1 MSHPARPNWVVTPEH
16 HITCRSSAA
25 LPFHG
30 WHFRAWPKLPWVH
43 RHCCVNQRHIRI
55 GTGQAGKCPPPRSLV
70 SQLGFYRQ
78 FHSSTV
84 YWFRNSVRFAVN
96 LKFKSLTLLLS
107 IGLIQMTSPV
117 TWLWQLRHIEWE
129 ESITASITTDSLHF
143 NNTVI
148 SKQAIF
154 FFFCKW
160 VRVVVPWDVLS
171 DILKALECSFTAFP
185 TKSLDIGSEKRKM
198 ATWRTWLVVW
208 PSFCLRYVTNFWCVI
223 SVVGIK

>member
-1 MSHPARPNWVVTPEH
+1 MSHPARPNWLVTPEH

-78 FHSSTV
+78 FHSNTV

-107 IGLIQMTSPV
+107 IGLESP
-117 TWLWQLRHIEWE
+117 
-129 ESITASITTDSLHF
+129 
-143 NNTVI
+143 
-148 SKQAIF
+148 
-154 FFFCKW
+154 
-160 VRVVVPWDVLS
+160 
-171 DILKALECSFTAFP
+171 
-185 TKSLDIGSEKRKM
+185 
-198 ATWRTWLVVW
+198 TWRTQTRRTVILNLRPPPQCWLRHTVFNVGNSVIKLGSLPKSSIPFHLITTEFDW
-208 PSFCLRYVTNFWCVI
+208 NWIGNSTLICQVIVTPNGGHLVTPNGGHLVTPNSGHLVTPKERDD
-223 SVVGIK
+223 SVKTCQL

>member
-1 MSHPARPNWVVTPEH
+1 MSHPARPKWLVTPEH
-16 HITCRSSAA
+16 HVTCRSSAA

-78 FHSSTV
+78 FHSNTV

-107 IGLIQMTSPV
+107 IGLESP
-117 TWLWQLRHIEWE
+117 
-129 ESITASITTDSLHF
+129 
-143 NNTVI
+143 
-148 SKQAIF
+148 
-154 FFFCKW
+154 
-160 VRVVVPWDVLS
+160 
-171 DILKALECSFTAFP
+171 
-185 TKSLDIGSEKRKM
+185 
-198 ATWRTWLVVW
+198 TWRTQTWRTVILN
-208 PSFCLRYVTNFWCVI
+208 LRPPPTDLYYWIGHVHSDCIRRSEVTGSSLSAILSPPNITAANTKTADWQ
-223 SVVGIK
+223 